1 MPPVQLRQA
10 RRPYAE
16 RRTEHETDLEAHRE
30 LEREVREYRRLKK
43 QEEREDDPPY
53 WAMTRRPLPCLVFVL
68 PLLLLYEV
76 GVVWIGGAS
85 ADSLRTGADAWMRRA
100 LLSLGMSGI
109 WTLPLG
115 LALILF
121 IWQAADRRTWKVEP
135 GALGL
140 MLAESLVWGVALLGL
155 SRGVDLGVGVIE
167 QAAGVTLQVAGQA
180 QGEGDPKF
188 SALLIS
194 FLGAGIYEEA
204 LFRLALVPLL
214 YGAFRLTMAPR
225 WASWAMAAATAA
237 FLFALAHHAGSQ
249 GEAFTWYAFSFR
261 WVAGL
266 AFGVLFALRGFAVAV
281 GAHIAYDVM
290 VGGFGWHF

>member
-1 MPPVQLRQA
+1 MPPVHTLQA
-10 RRPYAE
+10 RRPHAE
-16 RRTEHETDLEAHRE
+16 RRTEPEPDLEIHRD

-53 WAMTRRPLPCLVFVL
+53 WVMTRRPLPCLVFVI
-68 PLLLLYEV
+68 PLLLLYEI

-85 ADSLRTGADAWMRRA
+85 ADALRTGADAWMRRG
-100 LLSLGMSGI
+100 LLALGMSGI

-115 LALILF
+115 LALVLF
-121 IWQAADRRTWKVEP
+121 IWQAADRRTWKIDP
-135 GALGL
+135 GSAGL
-140 MLAESLVWGVALLGL
+140 MAMESILWGVALLGL
-155 SRGVDLGVGVIE
+155 SRGVDVGMTAIERAAGVAL
-167 QAAGVTLQVAGQA
+167 QAAGPS
-180 QGEGDPKF
+180 GEETPF

-204 LFRLALVPLL
+204 LFRLALVPVL

-225 WASWAMAAATAA
+225 WASWMMAAGTAA
-237 FLFALAHHAGSQ
+237 FLFAIAHHAGTM
-249 GEAFTWYAFSFR
+249 GEPFTWYAFSFR

-266 AFGVLFALRGFAVAV
+266 AFGVLFALRGFAIAV